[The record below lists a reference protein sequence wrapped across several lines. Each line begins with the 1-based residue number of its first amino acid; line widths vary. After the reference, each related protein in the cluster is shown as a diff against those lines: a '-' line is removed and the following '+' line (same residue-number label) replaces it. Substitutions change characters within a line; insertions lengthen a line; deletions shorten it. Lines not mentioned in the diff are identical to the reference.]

1 MAQSNNGDL
10 FSFVIEPEF
19 DTGNI
24 KDHARMLEK
33 ELKEIAERISTE
45 IADKMGDAF
54 QFPANFD
61 MTDINQVMRL
71 VSQLGGEVTR
81 TGTQIN
87 ASFKDVDG
95 NIVKVTGSIENA
107 ISKIK
112 NLREKELSQAN
123 AVGNTKVATMATQE
137 LGFINQYE
145 NTGMTYGGSDQIK
158 DQNEL
163 QQQILHNLQQE
174 YQWSVKIAD
183 ANRDGDQLKA
193 KYYNDLLSNS
203 KLETDALKNG
213 YQGTMDEISA
223 TEQLNSTRLIAYQN
237 YVQQQKSQSDAHKTE
252 QKNIQDATTLMKQYY
267 TTRSNMDKMEA
278 NGQSGGNYWN
288 EQKQEIDSVTQK
300 LEQYGITVDQ
310 TTGKLNFDSQ
320 SKNAQQLGQNLD
332 KVNTTLEQGNT
343 ALDQRRAKMADQAP
357 ITAIQEYGKQL
368 KVVNELESNNKTGT
382 QAYKDSKAALD
393 ALEQELAKYGI
404 TIKTATDG
412 TKSMEAAQGTQATQ
426 TEVCTQAI
434 QDFNAQQQNGQ
445 TASDGF
451 GKSIQESVANFIK
464 YQVALE
470 ALNKLV
476 SEFTSAIK
484 DMDDAMTQVR
494 MVTMGSYEDT
504 VKLSQQ
510 YGELAQKL
518 GTTVTTV
525 AEGADAWLRQGYN
538 AKDAMT
544 MLEASTIL
552 ATVGQM
558 DAAEAT
564 DQLTA

>member
-237 YVQQQKSQSDAHKTE
+237 YVQQQKSQSDARKTE

-426 TEVCTQAI
+426 TEACTQAM

-451 GKSIQESVANFIK
+451 GKSIEESVANFIK

-525 AEGADAWLRQGYN
+525 AEGADAWLDLSGSR
-538 AKDAMT
+538 
-544 MLEASTIL
+544 
-552 ATVGQM
+552 
-558 DAAEAT
+558 
-564 DQLTA
+564 

>member
-174 YQWSVKIAD
+174 YQLSVKIAD

-426 TEVCTQAI
+426 TEACTQAM
-434 QDFNAQQQNGQ
+434 QNFNAQQQNGQ

-451 GKSIQESVANFIK
+451 GKSIEESVANFIK

-544 MLEASTIL
+544 MLKASTTL
-552 ATVGQM
+552 AIVGQM
-558 DAAEAT
+558 NAADAT

>member
-213 YQGTMDEISA
+213 YQGTMDKISA

-300 LEQYGITVDQ
+300 LEQYGITVNQ

-393 ALEQELAKYGI
+393 TLEQELAKYGI

-426 TEVCTQAI
+426 TEACTQAM

-451 GKSIQESVANFIK
+451 GKSIEESVANFIK

-525 AEGADAWLRQGYN
+525 AEGADAWLDLSGSR
-538 AKDAMT
+538 
-544 MLEASTIL
+544 
-552 ATVGQM
+552 
-558 DAAEAT
+558 
-564 DQLTA
+564 

>member
-158 DQNEL
+158 EQNEL

-310 TTGKLNFDSQ
+310 ITGKLNFDSQ

-382 QAYKDSKAALD
+382 QAYKDSKSALD

-426 TEVCTQAI
+426 TEACTQAI

-451 GKSIQESVANFIK
+451 GKSIEESVANFIK

-484 DMDDAMTQVR
+484 EMDDAMTQVR

-544 MLEASTIL
+544 MLEASTTL

>member
-107 ISKIK
+107 INKIK

-158 DQNEL
+158 EQNEL

-368 KVVNELESNNKTGT
+368 KVVNELESNNKTGI

-426 TEVCTQAI
+426 TEACTQAM

-445 TASDGF
+445 TASDSF
-451 GKSIQESVANFIK
+451 RKSIEESVANFIK

-525 AEGADAWLRQGYN
+525 AEGADAWLDLSGSR
-538 AKDAMT
+538 
-544 MLEASTIL
+544 
-552 ATVGQM
+552 
-558 DAAEAT
+558 
-564 DQLTA
+564 

>member
-1 MAQSNNGDL
+1 MAQNTNDIFDFIISPVFDISQVKDQQGT
-10 FSFVIEPEF
+10 IE
-19 DTGNI
+19 D
-24 KDHARMLEK
+24 
-33 ELKEIAERISTE
+33 ELKKIAKDIS
-45 IADKMGDAF
+45 DKISKEMGAGF
-54 QFPANFD
+54 QFPIGFKD
-61 MTDINQVMRL
+61 TDINDVIKM
-71 VSQLGGEVTR
+71 VESLGGSVKRVGTSIQTSFKNATGEVITLKDSIADAVSVAKQNNLSAF
-81 TGTQIN
+81 GGNSQN
-87 ASFKDVDG
+87 ASIIQKNVDDFLASG
-95 NIVKVTGSIENA
+95 TNYTTNSNESI
-107 ISKIK
+107 
-112 NLREKELSQAN
+112 KE
-123 AVGNTKVATMATQE
+123 
-137 LGFINQYE
+137 
-145 NTGMTYGGSDQIK
+145 
-158 DQNEL
+158 QNEL
-163 QQQILHNLQQE
+163 QQRILSNLQQE
-174 YQWSVKIAD
+174 YQWAVKIAD

-193 KYYNDLLSNS
+193 KYYSDLLSNS

-223 TEQLNSTRLIAYQN
+223 TEQLNSTRLTAYQN
-237 YVQQQKSQSDAHKTE
+237 YTQQQKSQTDAHKTE
-252 QKNIQDATTLMKQYY
+252 QKNIQDATALMKQYY
-267 TTRSNMDKMEA
+267 TTRFNMDKMEA

-288 EQKQEIDSVTQK
+288 EQKQEIDDVTQK

-368 KVVNELESNNKTGT
+368 KVVNELESNKKTGT

-426 TEVCTQAI
+426 TEACTQAM
-434 QDFNAQQQNGQ
+434 QEFNAQQQNSK

-451 GKSIQESVANFIK
+451 GKSIEESVANFIK

-525 AEGADAWLRQGYN
+525 AEGADAWLNLSGSR
-538 AKDAMT
+538 
-544 MLEASTIL
+544 
-552 ATVGQM
+552 
-558 DAAEAT
+558 
-564 DQLTA
+564 